1 LAPESAFLPKTHPR
15 DNNMTAKLILT
26 RRMLVAAGVAISAGL
41 LPLGAN
47 AQTAYP
53 NKPIKFVVPYSA
65 GGLPD
70 TVARIFAQRLT
81 EKLGQSVVV
90 DNKPGANGVVAAQVL
105 ASSPK
110 DGYTFLVTDGS
121 MFSINPTIY
130 KNLGYD
136 YKRDFMPVSLAAR
149 APLYLAVHPKVPVNT
164 LQELVALAKSKP
176 GTLNY
181 GSSGIGSTHHL
192 TMEAMKTALG
202 LDLAHVPF
210 KGSGQS
216 VPALIGGQVE
226 VLFSALPSL
235 SGFVKGGQ
243 VKLLAT
249 NAAQRSA
256 QAPAVP
262 AIAELIPGFDFAPIV
277 GVLAPTGTPASV
289 IERISAEIAVIAKTP
304 EVMTLL
310 SNAGIDAIGSGP
322 ADYNRAILGENER
335 LAKAITVAGIKS
347 E

>member
-1 LAPESAFLPKTHPR
+1 
-15 DNNMTAKLILT
+15 MTAKPILT
-26 RRMLVAAGVAISAGL
+26 RRALVHACVALSAGL
-41 LPLGAN
+41 LPLAAN
-47 AQTAYP
+47 AQTSYP

-121 MFSINPTIY
+121 MFSINPAIY

-136 YKRDFMPVSLAAR
+136 YKRDFMPVALAAR
-149 APLYLAVHPKVPVNT
+149 APLYLAVHPKVPANT
-164 LQELVALAKSKP
+164 LQEFIALAKSKP
-176 GTLNY
+176 GALNY

-192 TMEAMKTALG
+192 TMEAMKAALG
-202 LDLAHVPF
+202 LDITHVPF
-210 KGSGQS
+210 KGTGQS

-235 SGFVKGGQ
+235 SGFVKAGQ

-249 NAAQRSA
+249 NAAKRTA
-256 QAPAVP
+256 QEPNVP
-262 AIAELIPGFDFAPIV
+262 ALAELIPGFDFAPIV
-277 GVLAPTGTPASV
+277 GVLAATGTPASA
-289 IERISAEIAVIAKTP
+289 IQRISAEIAAIAKMP
-304 EVMTLL
+304 EVITLL
-310 SNAGIDAIGSGP
+310 NNAGIDAIGSSP
-322 ADYNRAILGENER
+322 ADYNRAVLGENER
-335 LAKAITVAGIKS
+335 LAKAIHSANIKP

>member
-1 LAPESAFLPKTHPR
+1 MNPRRSLLACAALLALSAFGSVS
-15 DNNMTAKLILT
+15 I
-26 RRMLVAAGVAISAGL
+26 
-41 LPLGAN
+41 
-47 AQTAYP
+47 AQAQSAYP

-70 TVARIFAQRLT
+70 TVARIFAQRLSDR
-81 EKLGQSVVV
+81 LGQSVVV

-121 MFSINPTIY
+121 MFSINPAIY

-136 YKRDFMPVSLAAR
+136 YKRDFMPMSLAAR
-149 APLYLAVHPKVPVNT
+149 APLYLAVHPKVPANT
-164 LQELVALAKSKP
+164 LQEFIALAKSKP

-192 TMEAMKTALG
+192 TMEAMKASLG
-202 LDLAHVPF
+202 LELTHIPY

-235 SGFVKGGQ
+235 TGFVKAGQ
-243 VKLLAT
+243 VKLLAS
-249 NAAQRSA
+249 NAAQRSSL
-256 QAPAVP
+256 APDVP
-262 AIAELIPGFDFAPIV
+262 AIAEVIPGFDFAVII
-277 GVLAPTGTPASV
+277 GVFAATGTPASA
-289 IERISAEIAVIAKTP
+289 IERISAEMALIAKMP
-304 EVMTLL
+304 EVIQILN
-310 SNAGIDAIGSGP
+310 NAGVDPIGGSP
-322 ADYNRAILGENER
+322 ADYNKAVLAENER
-335 LAKAITVAGIKS
+335 LAKAITAAGLKAD
-347 E
+347 

>member
-1 LAPESAFLPKTHPR
+1 MNRRHTLLAAAALACTFL
-15 DNNMTAKLILT
+15 TALP
-26 RRMLVAAGVAISAGL
+26 AA
-41 LPLGAN
+41 
-47 AQTAYP
+47 AQTYP
-53 NKPIKFVVPYSA
+53 SRPIRFVVPYSA

-70 TVARIFAQRLT
+70 TVARIFAQRLG
-81 EKLGQSVVV
+81 ERLGQSVVV
-90 DNKPGANGVVAAQVL
+90 DNKPGANGVVAAQ
-105 ASSPK
+105 AIATAPH

-136 YKRDFMPVSLAAR
+136 YKRDLMPVSLAAR
-149 APLYLAVHPKVPVNT
+149 APLYLAVHPKVPANT
-164 LQELVALAKSKP
+164 LQEFIALAKAKP
-176 GTLNY
+176 GSLNY

-192 TMEAMKTALG
+192 TMEAMKHALG
-202 LDLAHVPF
+202 LDITHVPF

-235 SGFVKGGQ
+235 SGFVKAGQ

-256 QAPAVP
+256 QAPNVP
-262 AIAELIPGFDFAPIV
+262 AIAEIIPGFDFAPIV
-277 GVLAPTGTPASV
+277 GVLAAVGTPAEA
-289 IERISAEIAVIAKTP
+289 IDRISSEMAQIAKMP
-304 EVMTLL
+304 EVVQILN
-310 SNAGIDAIGSGP
+310 NAGIDPIGAGP
-322 ADYNRAILGENER
+322 ADYNKAILGENER
-335 LAKAITVAGIKS
+335 LAVAIKAAGIKS

>member
-1 LAPESAFLPKTHPR
+1 MTFKKSAHIAT
-15 DNNMTAKLILT
+15 T
-26 RRMLVAAGVAISAGL
+26 RRMLLATVAACSIGSLSFASLAQT
-41 LPLGAN
+41 
-47 AQTAYP
+47 QTAYP

-81 EKLGQSVVV
+81 DRLGQSVVV

-105 ASSPK
+105 ATSAK

-121 MFSINPTIY
+121 MFSINPAIY
-130 KNLGYD
+130 KTLGYD
-136 YKRDFMPVSLAAR
+136 YKRDFMPVALAAR
-149 APLYLAVHPKVPVNT
+149 APLYLAVHPKVPANT
-164 LQELVALAKSKP
+164 LQEFIALAKSKP

-192 TMEAMKTALG
+192 TMEAMKAALG
-202 LDLAHVPF
+202 LDIIHVPF

-235 SGFVKGGQ
+235 AGFVKSGQ

-256 QAPAVP
+256 QAPNVP
-262 AIAELIPGFDFAPIV
+262 AIADLVPGFDFAPVV
-277 GVLAPTGTPASV
+277 GVLAAAGTPPSA
-289 IERISAEIAVIAKTP
+289 IERISLEIAAIAKTP
-304 EVMTLL
+304 EVITLL
-310 SNAGIDAIGSGP
+310 SNAGIDAIGAGP
-322 ADYNRAILGENER
+322 AEYNRVILSENER
-335 LAKAITVAGIKS
+335 LAKAVQQANIKS

>member
-1 LAPESAFLPKTHPR
+1 MNRRHTLLAAAALACTFL
-15 DNNMTAKLILT
+15 TALPA
-26 RRMLVAAGVAISAGL
+26 VAQS
-41 LPLGAN
+41 
-47 AQTAYP
+47 YP
-53 NKPIKFVVPYSA
+53 SRPIRFVVPYSA

-70 TVARIFAQRLT
+70 TVARIFAQRLG
-81 EKLGQSVVV
+81 ERLGQSVVV
-90 DNKPGANGVVAAQVL
+90 DNKPGANGVVAAQ
-105 ASSPK
+105 AIATAPK

-136 YKRDFMPVSLAAR
+136 YKRDLMPVSLAAR
-149 APLYLAVHPKVPVNT
+149 APLYLAVHPKVPANT
-164 LQELVALAKSKP
+164 LQEFIALAKAKP

-192 TMEAMKTALG
+192 TMEAMKHSLG
-202 LDLAHVPF
+202 LDITHVPF

-235 SGFVKGGQ
+235 SGFVKAGQ

-256 QAPAVP
+256 QAPNVP
-262 AIAELIPGFDFAPIV
+262 AIAEIIPGFDFAPIV
-277 GVLAPTGTPASV
+277 GVLAAVGTPAEA
-289 IERISAEIAVIAKTP
+289 IDRISSEMAQIAKMP
-304 EVMTLL
+304 EVVQILN
-310 SNAGIDAIGSGP
+310 NAGIDPIGAGP
-322 ADYNRAILGENER
+322 ADYNKAILGENER
-335 LAKAITVAGIKS
+335 LAVAIKAAGIKS

>member
-1 LAPESAFLPKTHPR
+1 
-15 DNNMTAKLILT
+15 MTAKLILT
-26 RRMLVAAGVAISAGL
+26 RRVLAYACVALSAGL
-41 LPLGAN
+41 MALAVN

-121 MFSINPTIY
+121 MFSINPAIY

-149 APLYLAVHPKVPVNT
+149 APLYMAVHPKVAANT
-164 LQELVALAKSKP
+164 LPEFIALAKSKP

-192 TMEAMKTALG
+192 TMEALKAALG
-202 LDLAHVPF
+202 LDITHVPF
-210 KGSGQS
+210 KGTGQS
-216 VPALIGGQVE
+216 VPALIGGQVD

-235 SGFVKGGQ
+235 AGFVKGGQ

-249 NAAQRSA
+249 NAGKRTAQEPNL
-256 QAPAVP
+256 PAL
-262 AIAELIPGFDFAPIV
+262 AELIPGFDFAPIV
-277 GVLAPTGTPASV
+277 GVLAATGTPASAV
-289 IERISAEIAVIAKTP
+289 ERISAEIAAIAKTP
-304 EVMTLL
+304 EVVTLL

-322 ADYNRAILGENER
+322 ADYNRAILGENDR
-335 LAKAITVAGIKS
+335 LAKAIQSANIKP

>member
-1 LAPESAFLPKTHPR
+1 MKPQRRSLMLASA
-15 DNNMTAKLILT
+15 
-26 RRMLVAAGVAISAGL
+26 MLLAGML
-41 LPLGAN
+41 LPQFAA
-47 AQTAYP
+47 AQAGYP
-53 NKPIKFVVPYSA
+53 NRPIKFVVPYAA

-70 TVARIFAQRLT
+70 TVARIYAQRLGD
-81 EKLGQSVVV
+81 KLGQSVVV
-90 DNKPGANGVVAAQVL
+90 DNRPGANGVVAAQAL
-105 ASSPK
+105 ATAPK

-121 MFSINPTIY
+121 MFSINPAIY

-149 APLYLAVHPKVPVNT
+149 APLYMAVHPKVPANT
-164 LQELVALAKSKP
+164 LQEFIALAKAKP

-192 TMEAMKTALG
+192 TMEAMKAALG
-202 LDLAHVPF
+202 LQITHVPF
-210 KGSGQS
+210 KGTGQS

-249 NAAQRSA
+249 NSAQRSA
-256 QAPAVP
+256 QEPKVP
-262 AIAELIPGFDFAPIV
+262 AIAEIIPGFDFAPIV
-277 GVLAPTGTPASV
+277 GVLAATGTPAST
-289 IERISAEIAVIAKTP
+289 IERISAEMAQIAKMPEVIAT
-304 EVMTLL
+304 L
-310 SNAGIDAIGSGP
+310 SNAGIEAIGGSP
-322 ADYNRAILGENER
+322 ADYGKAILGENER
-335 LAKAITVAGIKS
+335 LAKAIVASGIKP

>member
-1 LAPESAFLPKTHPR
+1 MTSAHSASSSSSSHAPWRRRALVLACVALASGMLALPQLVSAQ
-15 DNNMTAKLILT
+15 A
-26 RRMLVAAGVAISAGL
+26 
-41 LPLGAN
+41 
-47 AQTAYP
+47 AYP
-53 NKPIKFVVPYSA
+53 TKPIKFVVPYTV

-81 EKLGQSVVV
+81 DRLGQSVVV

-105 ASSPK
+105 ATSPK

-136 YKRDFMPVSLAAR
+136 YKRDFMPVALAAR
-149 APLYLAVHPKVPVNT
+149 GPLYLAVNSKVPVNT
-164 LQELVALAKSKP
+164 LQEFVALVKSKP
-176 GTLNY
+176 GALNY

-202 LDLAHVPF
+202 LDLTHVPF

-235 SGFVKGGQ
+235 SGFVKSGQ
-243 VKLLAT
+243 VKLLAI

-256 QAPAVP
+256 QAPGVP

-277 GVLAPTGTPASV
+277 GVLAATGTPASA
-289 IERISAEIAVIAKTP
+289 IERISAELALIAKTP
-304 EVMTLL
+304 EVIALL

-335 LAKAITVAGIKS
+335 LAKAIAASGIKT

>member
-1 LAPESAFLPKTHPR
+1 MNVRRAFLATLLAS
-15 DNNMTAKLILT
+15 TSL
-26 RRMLVAAGVAISAGL
+26 GVATLAQ
-41 LPLGAN
+41 

-81 EKLGQSVVV
+81 DRLGQSVVV

-164 LQELVALAKSKP
+164 LQEFIAYAKAKP

-181 GSSGIGSTHHL
+181 GSSGVGSTHHL
-192 TMEAMKTALG
+192 SMEAMKVALN
-202 LDLAHVPF
+202 LDVMHVPF

-235 SGFVKGGQ
+235 SGFVKSGQ
-243 VKLLAT
+243 VKLIGS
-249 NAAQRSA
+249 NSAQRSA
-256 QAPAVP
+256 QVP
-262 AIAELIPGFDFAPIV
+262 NVPVIAEIIPGFDFAPIV
-277 GVLAPTGTPASV
+277 GVLAATGTPASA
-289 IERISAEIAVIAKTP
+289 IEKISAEIAMIAKMP
-304 EVMTLL
+304 EVIQLL
-310 SNAGIDAIGSGP
+310 NNAGVEPIGAGP
-322 ADYNRAILGENER
+322 ADYNKAVLGENDR
-335 LAKAITVAGIKS
+335 LVGAIKAAGIKAAD
-347 E
+347 